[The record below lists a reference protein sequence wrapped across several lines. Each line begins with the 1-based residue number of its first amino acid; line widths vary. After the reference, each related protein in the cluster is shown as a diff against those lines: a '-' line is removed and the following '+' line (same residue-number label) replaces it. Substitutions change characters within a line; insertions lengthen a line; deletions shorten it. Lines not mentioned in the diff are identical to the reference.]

1 MPGGLDSKYGHHPF
15 VGKPG
20 EPLFIIR
27 GQDAAAVPVLREYER
42 AVREVGASEE
52 FLTEVKKS
60 RMKFED
66 WQKANQ
72 DKVKVPD

>member
-1 MPGGLDSKYGHHPF
+1 MPGGTDSKYGHNPF

-27 GQDAAAVPVLREYER
+27 GQDITAVPVLREYER
-42 AVREVGASEE
+42 EARKMGASEE
-52 FLTEVKKS
+52 FLAEVKKS

-72 DKVKVPD
+72 STVKVPD